1 MPRYDSGMSFIS
13 VLIALLV
20 EQARPIGQG
29 NFVHT
34 GMRAWVRWSAKNL
47 DAGQPSHGWLAWGC
61 AVVLPASVAALL
73 YWVIDAVG
81 GWVLGIVWSVAVL
94 YCTLGFR
101 QFSFHFTQI
110 RDALADGDEDLA
122 RRVLA
127 DWQYKSPQDLPRSEI
142 LRYAIEYSVI
152 AAHRH
157 VFAVLAWY
165 SVFAALGFGPA
176 GAILYRLSEFVAR
189 YWQYRVDMR
198 LHPVSDSLQRAAAS
212 AWYLIDWLPARLTA
226 LSFAV
231 VGSFED
237 AVEGWRNQASRATD
251 DNDGVI
257 LAAMAGAINIDLT
270 AQNPGTVA
278 ETRGATAGKAI
289 PEQQH
294 LAVLVGLVWRTVIM
308 WMVLLALMT
317 LARLLG

>member
-1 MPRYDSGMSFIS
+1 MSFIS

-20 EQARPIGQG
+20 EQARPLRQG
-29 NFVHT
+29 NFIHT
-34 GMRAWVRWSAKNL
+34 SMRGWVRWSARNL
-47 DAGQPSHGWLAWGC
+47 DAGQTIHGWLTWVC
-61 AVVLPASVAALL
+61 AVIFPAASAAAV
-73 YWVIDAVG
+73 YWVADAVG
-81 GWVLGIVWSVAVL
+81 GWVLAAFWSVAVL
-94 YCTLGFR
+94 YATLGFR

-110 RDALADGDEDLA
+110 RDALVDGDEDLA

-165 SVFAALGFGPA
+165 CLFAVLGFGPA
-176 GAILYRLSEFVAR
+176 GAIFYRLGEFVAR
-189 YWQYRVDMR
+189 YWRYRVDMR
-198 LHPVSDSLQRAAAS
+198 LHPVSDALQRVAS
-212 AWYLIDWLPARLTA
+212 AAWYVIDWVPARLTA
-226 LSFAV
+226 MSFAV

-237 AVEGWRNQASRATD
+237 AVEGWRNQASGAAD

-257 LAAMAGAINIDLT
+257 LAAMAGAINLDLAMQT
-270 AQNPGTVA
+270 GQPQHEPRLPTP
-278 ETRGATAGKAI
+278 GKAL
-289 PEQQH
+289 PDQQH
-294 LAVLVGLVWRTVIM
+294 LAVVVGLVWRTVIM